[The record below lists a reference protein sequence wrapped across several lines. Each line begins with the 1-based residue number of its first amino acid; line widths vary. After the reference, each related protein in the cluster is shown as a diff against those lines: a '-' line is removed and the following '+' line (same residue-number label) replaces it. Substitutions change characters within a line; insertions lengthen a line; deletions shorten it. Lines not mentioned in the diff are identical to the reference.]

1 MTEEKNSSINY
12 ISEEILE
19 NICHSLACELFQDE
33 EPMGLYKDHDQA
45 KLDASLSL
53 PRQAVYGTELYPDIY
68 KKAAILFYAINRNH
82 AFGNGNKRL
91 SVAVLIVFLYIND
104 LILTVSQK
112 EMRDKALE
120 IAQTNDRVE
129 TIVVLTSE
137 WIKNNSTQLKNKN

>member
-1 MTEEKNSSINY
+1 M
-12 ISEEILE
+12 
-19 NICHSLACELFQDE
+19 
-33 EPMGLYKDHDQA
+33 
-45 KLDASLSL
+45 
-53 PRQAVYGTELYPDIY
+53 YGTELYPDIY

>member
-53 PRQAVYGTELYPDIY
+53 PRQAVFGRELYPDIF

-104 LILTVSQK
+104 LLLNVSQK

-120 IAQTNDRVE
+120 IAQTKQTVE
-129 TIVVLTSE
+129 KVVDEVSE
-137 WIKNNSTQLKNKN
+137 WIKNNSVPLK